1 MGAISGRAQLVRS
14 ALSASSKFAFSIKME
29 VSVYGVYALEVSMA
43 RDDLWRQH
51 GTLNTGGF
59 KFRCAFEWAL
69 LGTL

>member
-43 RDDLWRQH
+43 L
-51 GTLNTGGF
+51 
-59 KFRCAFEWAL
+59 
-69 LGTL
+69 